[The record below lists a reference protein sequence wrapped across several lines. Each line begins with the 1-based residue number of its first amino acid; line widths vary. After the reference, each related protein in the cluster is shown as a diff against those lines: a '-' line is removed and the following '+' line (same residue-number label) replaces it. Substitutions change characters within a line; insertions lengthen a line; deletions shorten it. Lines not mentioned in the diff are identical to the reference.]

1 MGKYSEF
8 NPQPDKWRN
17 DKRKFRHA
25 TESLELIIAKNYSTL
40 GLPTVAIFP
49 EMRKDQYLGI
59 KVVAPTG
66 PLKNFFEQRD
76 TKQVLYD
83 LMEEAVLDALAKK
96 EEKRAGNDVQAA
108 TSVVQALAVTKPP
121 RPIWD
126 LNLKEIGTYFSDMK
140 SALARYHKIKMKPK
154 WPKLENGVVTELPTK
169 LPDFDDV
176 MEKILP
182 FYSYIPQKKFTLGN
196 LQWRLK
202 LACAYLLMQYDMD
215 PNTYAL
221 AVPENYEGKNF
232 TMDDLRAFSE
242 DVKMSAQTHDKKDRR
257 KGGETIYNLNVEVNT
272 EENVDDVQAMPAP
285 STAVVTPVSKK
296 YSFTSKKTHQKPPP
310 SPRSEAGPSR
320 QASSVGPS
328 PPPRSRSP
336 SPQPMTSSSL
346 PDGSIKVTVV
356 ANTEDVLYD
365 AHENDDLFNLSRETG
380 TPQESFDDENSESEF
395 LAAIENV
402 TNDDNKFRR
411 MIEGTDLRK
420 ILSGNNDGTEEPILQ
435 VFNFDILGKGKAY
448 RAHAHDGKVSTT
460 KIAFTVDLNKQ
471 VEKLVGHNPVLKI
484 SNFKLYNGSFI
495 VITAFSVVQMLDL
508 SLGTPEYLTE
518 HEYSCFKAANKTRDS
533 LPQTPTMVSKKL
545 TKRHVSQ
552 IEVSTKATRTTSQRL
567 QRSKGSQ

>member
-1 MGKYSEF
+1 MGKYAEF

-17 DKRKFRHA
+17 DKRKFKHA
-25 TESLELIIAKNYSTL
+25 TESLELIIAKNYATL

-49 EMRKDQYLGI
+49 EMRKDKYLGI
-59 KVVAPTG
+59 KVVAPPG

-83 LMEEAVLDALAKK
+83 LMDEAVLDALAKK

-140 SALARYHKIKMKPK
+140 SAMARYHGIKMKPK
-154 WPKLENGVVTELPTK
+154 WPKLENGVVTELPTE
-169 LPDFDDV
+169 LPAFDDV

-182 FYSYIPQKKFTLGN
+182 SYSYIPQKKFTLGN

-221 AVPENYEGKNF
+221 EVPENYEGKNF
-232 TMDDLRAFSE
+232 TMEDLKAFSE
-242 DVKMSAQTHDKKDRR
+242 DVKESAKTHDKKDRR
-257 KGGETIYNLNVEVNT
+257 RGGETIYNLNVEVNNV
-272 EENVDDVQAMPAP
+272 ENADDVQAMPAP
-285 STAVVTPVSKK
+285 VAVATPASTK
-296 YSFTSKKTHQKPPP
+296 YSFTYEKSRQQPP
-310 SPRSEAGPSR
+310 PRSEAGPSR
-320 QASSVGPS
+320 HASPVAPS
-328 PPPRSRSP
+328 PPPRRSP

-356 ANTEDVLYD
+356 ANAEHDVLYD

-380 TPQESFDDENSESEF
+380 TPQESYDDENSEDEF

-402 TNDDNKFRR
+402 ADDDNKFKR
-411 MIEGTDLRK
+411 MMEGTDLRE
-420 ILSGNNDGTEEPILQ
+420 ILAGNNDGTEEPILQ
-435 VFNFDILGKGKAY
+435 VFNFEILGKGKAY

-460 KIAFTVDLNKQ
+460 KIAFTVDLNKE
-471 VEKLVGHNPVLKI
+471 VEKLVGHNPVLKVC
-484 SNFKLYNGSFI
+484 NFKLYNGSFI
-495 VITAFSVVQMLDL
+495 VITDFSVVQMLDL
-508 SLGTPEYLTE
+508 SLGTPKYLTE
-518 HEYSCFKAANKTRDS
+518 LDYSSFKAANSQTRDS
-533 LPQTPTMVSKKL
+533 LPQTPTLVSKKL
-545 TKRHVSQ
+545 TKRHV
-552 IEVSTKATRTTSQRL
+552 EVSTTATRTTSQRL